1 MEVFDSMAEALSFS
15 SRAPV
20 PLNAE
25 MTRTTIRSLVGRVES
40 VAFVIQAFAIFSTIN
55 ADKLSHNEQTFMIGF
70 AVLHLVIGAVTVR
83 FGGPF
88 YRGSFWPLL
97 WFAPVFSMPVLMAV
111 FVPPGDYGISPV
123 CPQLCGYPVSPV
135 AIAAFYPWIG
145 NQYKPISVWVKGAI
159 AAAIALEPLVVMRVV
174 NGTITSYNVRGTLA
188 QAIMVGGMWAAGE
201 AIGRIC
207 RRAAASQAELL
218 RKEYDRQ
225 FGYLHS
231 DIETGLRLAEMGY
244 RDQRPDQVVQALK
257 ELSTAVLEERMRLSV
272 AQQYVSVAEV
282 IGLHI
287 RRIRQVVSVQTVPR
301 VDVITVAQP
310 TGALLSRA
318 LGDLLKN
325 SITHGATSVWI
336 DFRVGAGLAHLE
348 VADDAPPFPPRAAD
362 DPTGSLFKLREALR
376 RAGGGLILEASTSD
390 SERKAARVTIPSTP
404 HGWRA
409 RG

>member
-1 MEVFDSMAEALSFS
+1 MAEAFPPSGRS
-15 SRAPV
+15 PV
-20 PLNAE
+20 PLNTE

-40 VAFVIQAFAIFSTIN
+40 VAFVIQAFAIFSTVN
-55 ADKLSHNEQTFMIGF
+55 ADKLSRNEQAFMILF
-70 AVLHLVIGAVTVR
+70 AILHLVVAAVTAR

-97 WFAPVFSMPVLMAV
+97 WFAPVFSMPILMAS

-145 NQYKPISVWVKGAI
+145 NQYKPISFWIKGAI
-159 AAAIALEPLVVMRVV
+159 AVTIALEPLVVMRVV
-174 NGTITSYNVRGTLA
+174 NGVITSNNIRGTLA

-244 RDQRPDQVVQALK
+244 RDQRPDEVVKALK
-257 ELSTAVLEERMRLSV
+257 ELSHSVLEERMRLSV

-287 RRIRQVVSVQTVPR
+287 RRIRQVVSVQTVPQ
-301 VDVITVAQP
+301 VDVMTVAQP

-325 SITHGATSVWI
+325 SITHGATCVWI
-336 DFRVGAGLAHLE
+336 DFRADAGLVYLE
-348 VADDAPPFPPRAAD
+348 VADNAPPFPLRAAD

-376 RAGGGLILEASTSD
+376 RAGGDLILEATTSD
-390 SERKAARVTIPSTP
+390 SKRKAARVTISSTS
-404 HGWRA
+404 HGWQVR
-409 RG
+409 R